1 MDKVILEDDTQ
12 QYQLVLASASPR
24 RLLLLQQIGIEAMV
38 HPVDIDET
46 PQSYESPLDL
56 VKRLALEKA
65 RVGHNDMIQQGIK
78 WPVLGSDTIVEI
90 NGSVLGKP
98 SDELEAENM
107 LAMLSGRVHSVHTA
121 VAVVTS
127 FGEHLEMSSSQV
139 EFAPLNKEMIRSY
152 VETGEPLDKAG
163 AYAIQGIAGQFV
175 KSLEGSYSGVMGLPL
190 YETTRVLEACGI
202 NPLIRVAPK

>member
-1 MDKVILEDDTQ
+1 MEENTR

-24 RLLLLQQIGIEAMV
+24 RLLLLQQIGIEVMV

-46 PQSYESPLDL
+46 HQSYESSLDL

-65 RVGHNDMIQQGIK
+65 RTGHNDMIMQGINL
-78 WPVLGSDTIVEI
+78 PVLGSDTIVEI

-98 SDELEAENM
+98 ADALEAENM
-107 LAMLSGRVHSVHTA
+107 LAMLSGRIHSVHTA

-127 FGEHLEMSSSQV
+127 FGEYLEMSSSRV
-139 EFAPLNKEMIRSY
+139 EFAPLSKEMIRSY
-152 VETGEPLDKAG
+152 IETGEPLDKAG

-175 KSLEGSYSGVMGLPL
+175 KSLDGSYSGVMGLPL

-202 NPLIRVAPK
+202 NPLVEISE

>member
-1 MDKVILEDDTQ
+1 MEEETQ

-38 HPVDIDET
+38 YPVNIDET
-46 PQSYESPLDL
+46 PQSYESSFDL

-65 RVGHNDMIQQGIK
+65 RVGHNDMIQKGIK
-78 WPVLGSDTIVEI
+78 LPVLGSDTIVEI
-90 NGSVLGKP
+90 DGSVLGKP
-98 SDELEAENM
+98 SDELEAETM
-107 LAMLSGRVHSVHTA
+107 LAMLSGRIHSVHTA

-127 FGEHLEMSSSQV
+127 FGEYSEMSSSRV
-139 EFAPLNKEMIRSY
+139 EFAPLNKDMIRSY

-175 KSLEGSYSGVMGLPL
+175 KSLDGSYSGVMGLPL

-202 NPLIRVAPK
+202 KALF

>member
-1 MDKVILEDDTQ
+1 MDDETQ
-12 QYQLVLASASPR
+12 QYQIVLASASPR

-38 HPVDIDET
+38 YPVDIDET
-46 PQSYESPLDL
+46 ARSYESPLDL

-65 RVGHNDMIQQGIK
+65 RTGHNAMIQKGNK
-78 WPVLGSDTIVEI
+78 LPVLGSDTIVEI

-107 LAMLSGRVHSVHTA
+107 LAMLSGRIHSVHTA

-127 FGEHLEMSSSQV
+127 FGEYSEMSSSRV
-139 EFAPLNKEMIRSY
+139 EFTSLNKDMIRSY
-152 VETGEPLDKAG
+152 IETGEPLGKAG

-175 KSLEGSYSGVMGLPL
+175 KSLDGSYSGVMGLPL

-202 NPLIRVAPK
+202 NPLFVISE